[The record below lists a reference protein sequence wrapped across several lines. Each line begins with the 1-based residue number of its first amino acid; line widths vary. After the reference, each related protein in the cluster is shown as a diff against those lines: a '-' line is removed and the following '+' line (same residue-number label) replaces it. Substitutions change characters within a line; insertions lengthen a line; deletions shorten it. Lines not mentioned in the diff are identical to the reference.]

1 MIELTG
7 TLLERLEQAVRLVCT
22 EVSQEEVDGF
32 IALYRKAGVKLLP
45 SAIEFFK
52 QYGGA
57 YRNSYI
63 MLTDPKYNQEISLH
77 CFDTITNFYY
87 SYAFDPGESEKEA
100 LRQFDWAMDDL
111 AQVKAFAGQEV
122 CPIGMIG
129 YYYPAYVYIGTDG
142 RLYCVYDF
150 KDEIEVFHTPAEI
163 LEGYLR
169 NNISIGVDNMPI
181 RTQYD

>member
-63 MLTDPKYNQEISLH
+63 MLTDPKYNNLLTESL
-77 CFDTITNFYY
+77 Y
-87 SYAFDPGESEKEA
+87 
-100 LRQFDWAMDDL
+100 
-111 AQVKAFAGQEV
+111 
-122 CPIGMIG
+122 
-129 YYYPAYVYIGTDG
+129 
-142 RLYCVYDF
+142 
-150 KDEIEVFHTPAEI
+150 
-163 LEGYLR
+163 
-169 NNISIGVDNMPI
+169 
-181 RTQYD
+181 